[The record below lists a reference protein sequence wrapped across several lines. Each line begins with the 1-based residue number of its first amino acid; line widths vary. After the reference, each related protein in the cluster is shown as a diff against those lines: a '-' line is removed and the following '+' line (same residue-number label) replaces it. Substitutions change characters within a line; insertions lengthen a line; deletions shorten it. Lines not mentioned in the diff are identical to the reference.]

1 MNFCCDFLFV
11 VLVYT
16 LLVNE
21 VVFEEEKNNF
31 YSWFSFF
38 DTFVGEKKLWSRFLE
53 KWSYIISCLCFLF
66 LFQYLFHCGLERKD
80 KPRPNK
86 ASWCLLWQKFHAQ
99 FEHIQYS
106 WTRKVYFRNASSH
119 SAARFRWP
127 GWRELR
133 TIFFHGRLSVYHLVS
148 SQSNENFSSS
158 NYGGN
163 TKRGRAK
170 MCDRIEIFATY
181 IILWATQFSL
191 LSFKRFKETRLVL
204 PETVGVSRTIP
215 SRTTWKW

>member
-1 MNFCCDFLFV
+1 MKLFS
-11 VLVYT
+11 
-16 LLVNE
+16 
-21 VVFEEEKNNF
+21 KKKKII
-31 YSWFSFF
+31 SWFSFLTLLSARKNF
-38 DTFVGEKKLWSRFLE
+38 EVAFLE

-80 KPRPNK
+80 KSRPNK
-86 ASWCLLWQKFHAQ
+86 ASWCLVWQKFHAQ

-106 WTRKVYFRNASSH
+106 WTRKVYFRNASSR

-127 GWRELR
+127 GWRKLR
-133 TIFFHGRLSVYHLVS
+133 TIFFMVDSCVYHLAALN
-148 SQSNENFSSS
+148 QTENFSSS

-170 MCDRIEIFATY
+170 MCDRIENFATY

-204 PETVGVSRTIP
+204 PETVGVARTIP
-215 SRTTWKW
+215 STTTWK